1 MCWWSDETP
10 NSLKPRARARGNI
23 PVSRLSRGGTRV
35 GKRLF
40 ALVAAPLQLA
50 AIACGSTSPPAQPS
64 ASLDCSIP
72 KLNLQTPGQLTV
84 ATDSPA
90 YDPWFSNNT
99 PSNGKGYESAVAYAI
114 ATQLGFSQ
122 DQVKWVVEPFDSS
135 YAPGPKKFDFDI
147 NEISVTPDRAQVVSF
162 SKSYFDVNQAVV
174 ALKSNP
180 IVNAHGPSDLA
191 NYRYGDQV
199 GTTRLAYI
207 QSQIKPTQTPRV
219 YNTLDDAVAALKVKQ
234 IDAIVIDTP
243 TAQFMA
249 SQQVPNGT
257 VVGKFPTTGAHYG
270 VLFANGNSLVACVN
284 QAIDKLN
291 SARTINNL
299 QTQYLSD
306 YISIPVI
313 QP

>member
-1 MCWWSDETP
+1 M
-10 NSLKPRARARGNI
+10 
-23 PVSRLSRGGTRV
+23 
-35 GKRLF
+35 GKKLF
-40 ALVAAPLQLA
+40 VLIAAALQLA
-50 AIACGSTSPPAQPS
+50 ATACGSTSPVAQPS
-64 ASLDCSIP
+64 ASSLDCSIS
-72 KLNLQTPGQLTV
+72 KLNLQTAGQLTV

-114 ATQLGFSQ
+114 ATQLGFSASQ
-122 DQVKWVVEPFDSS
+122 LKWVVEPFDSS

-147 NEISVTPDRAQVVSF
+147 NEISVTPEREQVVSF

-174 ALKSNP
+174 SLKSNP
-180 IVNAHGPSDLA
+180 IVNAHSPTDLA
-191 NYRYGDQV
+191 NYKYGDQV
-199 GTTRLAYI
+199 GTTGLAYI
-207 QSQIKPTQTPRV
+207 QSQIKPTKTPRV
-219 YNTLDDAVAALKVKQ
+219 YNTLDDAVSALKTKQ

-243 TAQFMA
+243 TAQYMA

-257 VVGKFPTTGAHYG
+257 VVGQFPPAGEHMG
-270 VLFANGNSLVACVN
+270 LLFAKDNLLVACVN

-291 SARTINNL
+291 SAGTFKNL

>member
-1 MCWWSDETP
+1 M
-10 NSLKPRARARGNI
+10 
-23 PVSRLSRGGTRV
+23 
-35 GKRLF
+35 GKKLF
-40 ALVAAPLQLA
+40 VLVAAALSLA
-50 AIACGSTSPPAQPS
+50 ATACGSTSPVAQPS
-64 ASLDCSIP
+64 ASTLDCSIP
-72 KLNLQTPGQLTV
+72 KLNLQTASQLTV

-90 YDPWFSNNT
+90 YDPWFTKNT
-99 PSNGKGYESAVAYAI
+99 PSNGQGYESAVAYAI
-114 ATQLGFSQ
+114 ATQLGFTK

-147 NEISVTPDRAQVVSF
+147 NEISVTADRQQVVSF

-180 IVNAHGPSDLA
+180 IVTAHSPSDLA
-191 NYRYGDQV
+191 GYKYGDQV
-199 GTTRLAYI
+199 GTTSLAYI
-207 QSQIKPTQTPRV
+207 QSQIKPTTTPRV
-219 YNTLDDAVAALKVKQ
+219 YNTLDDAVSALKTKQ

-257 VVGKFPTTGAHYG
+257 VVGQFPTTGEHYG
-270 VLFANGNSLVACVN
+270 LLLAKDSSLVACVN
-284 QAIDKLN
+284 QAIDKLS
-291 SARTINNL
+291 SAGTLKNL

-306 YISIPVI
+306 FISIPVI

>member
-1 MCWWSDETP
+1 M
-10 NSLKPRARARGNI
+10 
-23 PVSRLSRGGTRV
+23 
-35 GKRLF
+35 GKKLF
-40 ALVAAPLQLA
+40 VLVAAALSLA
-50 AIACGSTSPPAQPS
+50 ATACGSTSPVAQPS
-64 ASLDCSIP
+64 ASTLDCSIP
-72 KLNLQTPGQLTV
+72 KLNLQTASQLTV

-90 YDPWFSNNT
+90 YDPWFTKNT
-99 PSNGKGYESAVAYAI
+99 PSNGQGYESAVAYAI
-114 ATQLGFSQ
+114 ATQLGFTK

-147 NEISVTPDRAQVVSF
+147 NEISVTSDREQVVSF

-180 IVNAHGPSDLA
+180 IVSAHSASDLA
-191 NYRYGDQV
+191 KYKYGDQV
-199 GTTRLAYI
+199 GTTSLAYI
-207 QSQIKPTQTPRV
+207 QSQIKPTTTPRV
-219 YNTLDDAVAALKVKQ
+219 YNTLDDAVSALKVKQ

-257 VVGKFPTTGAHYG
+257 VVGQFPTTGEHYG
-270 VLFANGNSLVACVN
+270 LLFAKDNSLVACVN

-291 SARTINNL
+291 SAGTIRSL

-306 YISIPVI
+306 NNSIPVI

>member
-1 MCWWSDETP
+1 MHEIRTACQHTAQGGASVPP
-10 NSLKPRARARGNI
+10 NSPKPRAHAGGNI
-23 PVSRLSRGGTRV
+23 PVSRLSGGEHEWGR
-35 GKRLF
+35 R
-40 ALVAAPLQLA
+40 
-50 AIACGSTSPPAQPS
+50 
-64 ASLDCSIP
+64 
-72 KLNLQTPGQLTV
+72 NLQTAGQLTV
-84 ATDSPA
+84 AADSPA
-90 YDPWFSNNT
+90 YDPWFTNNT
-99 PSNGKGYESAVAYAI
+99 PSNGKGYESAVAYAV
-114 ATQLGFSQ
+114 ATQLGFSK

-147 NEISVTPDRAQVVSF
+147 NEISVTSDREQVVSF

-180 IVNAHGPSDLA
+180 IVNAHSPSDLP
-191 NYRYGDQV
+191 NYKFGDQV
-199 GTTRLAYI
+199 GTTSLAYI
-207 QSQIKPTQTPRV
+207 QRQIKPTKTPAV
-219 YNTLDDAVAALKVKQ
+219 YNTLDDAVAALKTKQ

-249 SQQVPNGT
+249 TQQVPNST
-257 VVGKFPTTGAHYG
+257 VVGQFPTTGEHYG
-270 VLFANGNSLVACVN
+270 LLFAKGNSLVTCVN

-291 SARTINNL
+291 SAGTIRNL

>member
-1 MCWWSDETP
+1 M
-10 NSLKPRARARGNI
+10 
-23 PVSRLSRGGTRV
+23 
-35 GKRLF
+35 GKKLF
-40 ALVAAPLQLA
+40 VLVALALQLA
-50 AIACGSTSPPAQPS
+50 ATACGSTNQPAAQAS
-64 ASLDCSIP
+64 ASTLDCSIP
-72 KLNLQTPGQLTV
+72 KLNLQTAGQLTV

-90 YDPWFSNNT
+90 YDPWFTKNT
-99 PSNGKGYESAVAYAI
+99 PSNGQGYESAVAYAI
-114 ATQLGFSQ
+114 ATQLGFTK
-122 DQVKWVVEPFDSS
+122 DQVKWIVEPFDSS
-135 YAPGPKKFDFDI
+135 YAPGPKKFDFDV
-147 NEISVTPDRAQVVSF
+147 NEISVTSDREQVVSF

-180 IVNAHGPSDLA
+180 IVSAHGASDLA
-191 NYRYGDQV
+191 NYKYGDQV
-199 GTTRLAYI
+199 GTTSLAYI
-207 QSQIKPTQTPRV
+207 QSQIKPTTAPRV
-219 YNTLDDAVAALKVKQ
+219 YNTLDDAVSALKVKQ

-257 VVGKFPTTGAHYG
+257 VVGQFPTTGEHYG
-270 VLFANGNSLVACVN
+270 LLFAKDNPLVACVN

-291 SARTINNL
+291 SAGTIKNL

>member
-1 MCWWSDETP
+1 M
-10 NSLKPRARARGNI
+10 
-23 PVSRLSRGGTRV
+23 
-35 GKRLF
+35 GKKLF
-40 ALVAAPLQLA
+40 VMVAVALQLA
-50 AIACGSTSPPAQPS
+50 AAACGSTSQAPQPS
-64 ASLDCSIP
+64 AATLDCSIG
-72 KLNLQTPGQLTV
+72 KLNLYSAGQLTV

-90 YDPWFSNNT
+90 YDPWFSNNQ

-114 ATQLGFSQ
+114 ATQLGFTT

-147 NEISVTPDRAQVVSF
+147 NEITVTPDREQAVTF
-162 SKSYFDVNQAVV
+162 SKGYFDVNQALV

-180 IVNAHGPSDLA
+180 IVNAHSPSDLA
-191 NYRYGDQV
+191 GYRYGDQV
-199 GTTRLAYI
+199 GTTGLAYI
-207 QSQIKPTQTPRV
+207 NNQIKPTKTPRV
-219 YNTLDDAVAALKVKQ
+219 YNTLDDAVSALKVKQ

-243 TAQFMA
+243 TGSYMA

-257 VVGKFPTTGAHYG
+257 VVGQFPSTGDHIG
-270 VLFANGNSLVACVN
+270 LLFAKDNPLVACVN

-291 SARTINNL
+291 TAGTLKSL

>member
-1 MCWWSDETP
+1 M
-10 NSLKPRARARGNI
+10 
-23 PVSRLSRGGTRV
+23 
-35 GKRLF
+35 GKKLF
-40 ALVAAPLQLA
+40 ILVAAMLQLA
-50 AIACGSTSPPAQPS
+50 ATATACGSTSQPVAQPP

-72 KLNLQTPGQLTV
+72 KLNLQTAGQLTI

-90 YDPWFSNNT
+90 YDPWFSKNS
-99 PSNGKGYESAVAYAI
+99 PANGQGYESAVAYAI
-114 ATQLGFSQ
+114 ATQLGFTK

-147 NEISVTPDRAQVVSF
+147 NEISVTPAREQAVTF

-180 IVNAHGPSDLA
+180 IVNAHSPSDLA
-191 NYRYGDQV
+191 NYTYGDQV
-199 GTTRLAYI
+199 GTTGLAYI
-207 QSQIKPTQTPRV
+207 QSQIKPTKTPRV
-219 YNTLDDAVAALKVKQ
+219 YNTLDDAVSALKVKQ

-243 TAQFMA
+243 TAQYMA

-257 VVGKFPTTGAHYG
+257 VVGQFPTTGEHIG
-270 VLFANGNSLVACVN
+270 LLFAKDNPLVACVN
-284 QAIDKLN
+284 QAIDKLS
-291 SARTINNL
+291 SAGTIKNL

-306 YISIPVI
+306 YLSIPVI

>member
-1 MCWWSDETP
+1 M
-10 NSLKPRARARGNI
+10 
-23 PVSRLSRGGTRV
+23 
-35 GKRLF
+35 GKKLF
-40 ALVAAPLQLA
+40 VLVAATLQLA
-50 AIACGSTSPPAQPS
+50 ATACGSTSPAAQSSP
-64 ASLDCSIP
+64 SLDCSIP
-72 KLNLQTPGQLTV
+72 KLNLQTAGQLTV

-114 ATQLGFSQ
+114 AAQLGFSTS
-122 DQVKWVVEPFDSS
+122 QVTWVVEPFDSS

-147 NEISVTPDRAQVVSF
+147 NEVSVTSDREQAVSF

-180 IVNAHGPSDLA
+180 IVSAHSPSDLA
-191 NYRYGDQV
+191 NYKYGDQV
-199 GTTRLAYI
+199 GTTSLAYI
-207 QSQIKPTQTPRV
+207 QSQIKPTKTPAV
-219 YNTLDDAVAALKVKQ
+219 YNTLDDAVSALKVKQ

-243 TAQFMA
+243 TAQYMA

-257 VVGKFPTTGAHYG
+257 VVGQFPTTGEHYG
-270 VLFANGNSLVACVN
+270 LLFAKDNPLVSCVN
-284 QAIDKLN
+284 QAIDKLS
-291 SARTINNL
+291 SAGTIKNL

-306 YISIPVI
+306 YISIPAI

>member
-1 MCWWSDETP
+1 M
-10 NSLKPRARARGNI
+10 
-23 PVSRLSRGGTRV
+23 
-35 GKRLF
+35 GKKLF
-40 ALVAAPLQLA
+40 VLVAAALQLGA
-50 AIACGSTSPPAQPS
+50 TACGSTSPAAQPS
-64 ASLDCSIP
+64 TSLDCSIP
-72 KLNLQTPGQLTV
+72 KLNLQTAGQLTV

-99 PSNGKGYESAVAYAI
+99 PSNGKGYESAAAYAI
-114 ATQLGFSQ
+114 ATQLGFSK

-147 NEISVTPDRAQVVSF
+147 NEISVTPAREQVVSF

-180 IVNAHGPSDLA
+180 IVNAHSPSDLA
-191 NYRYGDQV
+191 NYQYGDQV
-199 GTTRLAYI
+199 GTTSLAYI
-207 QSQIKPTQTPRV
+207 QGQIKPTKTPRV
-219 YNTLDDAVAALKVKQ
+219 YNTLDDAVSALKTKQ

-257 VVGKFPTTGAHYG
+257 VVGQFPTTGEHYG
-270 VLFANGNSLVACVN
+270 VLFAKGNSLVACVN

-291 SARTINNL
+291 SAGTIKSL

-306 YISIPVI
+306 YISIPVT

>member
-1 MCWWSDETP
+1 M
-10 NSLKPRARARGNI
+10 
-23 PVSRLSRGGTRV
+23 
-35 GKRLF
+35 GKKLF
-40 ALVAAPLQLA
+40 VLVAVALELA
-50 AIACGSTSPPAQPS
+50 GTACGSTSPAAQSSP
-64 ASLDCSIP
+64 SLDCSIP
-72 KLNLQTPGQLTV
+72 KLNLQTAGQLTI

-114 ATQLGFSQ
+114 ATQLGFSTS
-122 DQVKWVVEPFDSS
+122 QVTWVVEPFDSS

-147 NEISVTPDRAQVVSF
+147 NEVSVTPDREQVVSF
-162 SKSYFDVNQAVV
+162 SKSYFDVNQALV

-180 IVNAHGPSDLA
+180 IVNAHNPSDLA
-191 NYRYGDQV
+191 NYKYGDQV
-199 GTTRLAYI
+199 GTTSLAYI
-207 QSQIKPTQTPRV
+207 QSQIKPTKTPAV
-219 YNTLDDAVAALKVKQ
+219 YNTLDDAVSALKVKQ

-243 TAQFMA
+243 TAQYMA

-257 VVGKFPTTGAHYG
+257 VVGQFPTTGEHYG
-270 VLFANGNSLVACVN
+270 LLFSKDNPLVSCVN

-291 SARTINNL
+291 SAGTIKNL

-306 YISIPVI
+306 YISIPAI

>member
-1 MCWWSDETP
+1 M
-10 NSLKPRARARGNI
+10 
-23 PVSRLSRGGTRV
+23 
-35 GKRLF
+35 GKKLF
-40 ALVAAPLQLA
+40 VLVAAALQLA
-50 AIACGSTSPPAQPS
+50 ATSCGTTNQPAAQPS

-72 KLNLQTPGQLTV
+72 KLNLQAAGQLTI

-90 YDPWFSNNT
+90 YDPWFTNNT
-99 PSNGKGYESAVAYAI
+99 PANGKGYESAAAYAI
-114 ATQLGFSQ
+114 ATQLGFTK

-147 NEISVTPDRAQVVSF
+147 NEVSVTPDREQVVAF

-180 IVNAHGPSDLA
+180 IVTAHGASDLA
-191 NYRYGDQV
+191 NYQYGDQV
-199 GTTRLAYI
+199 GTTSLAFI
-207 QSQIKPTQTPRV
+207 QNQIKPTKTPRV
-219 YNTLDDAVAALKVKQ
+219 YNTLDDAVSALKTKQ

-243 TAQFMA
+243 TAQYMA

-257 VVGKFPTTGAHYG
+257 VVGQFPTTGEHYG
-270 VLFANGNSLVACVN
+270 LLFAKDNPLVACVN

-291 SARTINNL
+291 SAGTIKNL

-306 YISIPVI
+306 YISVPVL

>member
-1 MCWWSDETP
+1 M
-10 NSLKPRARARGNI
+10 
-23 PVSRLSRGGTRV
+23 
-35 GKRLF
+35 GKKLF
-40 ALVAAPLQLA
+40 VLVAAALQLA
-50 AIACGSTSPPAQPS
+50 ATACGSTNQPAAQPS

-72 KLNLQTPGQLTV
+72 KLNLQTAGQLTV

-90 YDPWFSNNT
+90 YDPWFSKNT
-99 PSNGKGYESAVAYAI
+99 PSNGQGYESAVAYAI
-114 ATQLGFSQ
+114 ATQLGFSK
-122 DQVKWVVEPFDSS
+122 DQVRWVVEPFDSS

-147 NEISVTPDRAQVVSF
+147 NEISVTPAREQAVTF

-180 IVNAHGPSDLA
+180 IVNAHGPSDLV
-191 NYRYGDQV
+191 NYIYGDQV
-199 GTTRLAYI
+199 GTTGLAYI
-207 QSQIKPTQTPRV
+207 QSQIKPTKTPRV
-219 YNTLDDAVAALKVKQ
+219 YNTLDDAVSALKVKQ

-243 TAQFMA
+243 TASYMA

-257 VVGKFPTTGAHYG
+257 VVGQFPTTGEHIG
-270 VLFANGNSLVACVN
+270 LLFAKDNPLVACVN
-284 QAIDKLN
+284 QAIDKLS
-291 SARTINNL
+291 SAGTLKNL

>member
-1 MCWWSDETP
+1 M
-10 NSLKPRARARGNI
+10 
-23 PVSRLSRGGTRV
+23 
-35 GKRLF
+35 GKKLF
-40 ALVAAPLQLA
+40 VLVAAALQLA
-50 AIACGSTSPPAQPS
+50 ATACGSTSQPPQPS
-64 ASLDCSIP
+64 AATLDCSIP
-72 KLNLQTPGQLTV
+72 KLNLQTAGQLTL

-90 YDPWFSNNT
+90 YDPWFTKNT
-99 PSNGKGYESAVAYAI
+99 PSNGQGYESAVAYAI
-114 ATQLGFSQ
+114 ATQLGFTK

-147 NEISVTPDRAQVVSF
+147 NEISVTSDREQAVSF

-191 NYRYGDQV
+191 TYQYGDQV
-199 GTTRLAYI
+199 GTTSLAYI
-207 QSQIKPTQTPRV
+207 QSQIKPTKTPRV
-219 YNTLDDAVAALKVKQ
+219 YNTLDDAVSALKTKQ

-243 TAQFMA
+243 TAQYMA

-257 VVGKFPTTGAHYG
+257 VVGQFPTTGEHYG
-270 VLFANGNSLVACVN
+270 LLFAKANPLVACVN
-284 QAIDKLN
+284 QAIDKLS
-291 SARTINNL
+291 SAGTIKNL
-299 QTQYLSD
+299 QSQYLSD